1 MSSSTD
7 MTDPARIQRIAAM
20 KLITDEDLA
29 AVGLERCGDNSCVFG
44 APGGMATNGG
54 CRCDDRNEAE
64 RWAVSA
70 RHAFKRA
77 VMLARNIAADR
88 RRLSEREAELLR
100 MLANADTA
108 TLDTR
113 REVAVSQAVAPP
125 EPVAVTW
132 IEDPEYTPTVQAKAG
147 SLTLS
152 VWPAEFPKDII
163 GWVWDV
169 VIGEQLIARSGI
181 RGIQSDRDA
190 AKAAAIAAARAWRD
204 SIRL

>member
-113 REVAVSQAVAPP
+113 REVAVSQAVAPL
-125 EPVAVTW
+125 ESVAVVW
-132 IEDPEYTPTVQAKAG
+132 RDEDG
-147 SLTLS
+147 S
-152 VWPAEFPKDII
+152 
-163 GWVWDV
+163 
-169 VIGEQLIARSGI
+169 ARAIVSGI
-181 RGIQSDRDA
+181 KLLVYRCGQWRWEVSIFDGLIDRWCDGGEPMCVGLPTIDA